1 MKEVQSS
8 PVQSS
13 NVSLTAS
20 TDATLESLSPT
31 ILPVLESGTA
41 LESGVVVES
50 GVVLESLGA
59 AEPLQV
65 SMSAWNLVEKTPRST
80 GSDSGCCPAVV
91 TRARLADALA

>member
-1 MKEVQSS
+1 LKEVQSS

-13 NVSLTAS
+13 KVSVTAS

-41 LESGVVVES
+41 LESGLVVESGVMVES

-59 AEPLQV
+59 AEPSQA
-65 SMSAWNLVEKTPRST
+65 SMSA
-80 GSDSGCCPAVV
+80 
-91 TRARLADALA
+91 